1 MKREK
6 VTRIVA
12 LVLAILMVIGII
24 PSVIGMFM

>member
-12 LVLAILMVIGII
+12 FVLAILMVIGII